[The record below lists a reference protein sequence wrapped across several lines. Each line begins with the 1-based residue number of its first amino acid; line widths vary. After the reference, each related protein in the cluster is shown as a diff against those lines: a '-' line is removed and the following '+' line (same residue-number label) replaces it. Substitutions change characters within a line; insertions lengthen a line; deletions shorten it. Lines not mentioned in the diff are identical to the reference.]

1 MRRLILIA
9 ALVLASSS
17 ALAQTK
23 PAPKP
28 AAKPAAAKPEAKPAP
43 ARADFRDP
51 EALVALLADM
61 GAKTTLAKPTE
72 SSVGFRVETPGG
84 AFGGQF
90 VSCDPK
96 GKACRMLA
104 FSTGFERKGPN
115 LAEINMFNR
124 TEVACRGFMTD
135 DGKANVM
142 YSTLLTARMNAE
154 EMREHVGVWQ
164 GCLVAFRGF
173 TVDPV
178 GYMSAH

>member
-1 MRRLILIA
+1 MRRLIFLA
-9 ALVLASSS
+9 ALTLA
-17 ALAQTK
+17 ATPVLAQTK

-28 AAKPAAAKPEAKPAP
+28 AVKAEAKPAA

-51 EALVALLADM
+51 DALVTLLADM

-72 SSVGFRVETPGG
+72 SSVGFTVETPGG
-84 AFGGQF
+84 SFGGQF
-90 VSCDPK
+90 VTCDAK

-124 TEVACRGFMTD
+124 TEVACRAYMTD
-135 DGKANVM
+135 DGKPNVM
-142 YSTLLTARMNAE
+142 YSTLLTSRMNAD
-154 EMREHVGVWQ
+154 EMREHIGVWQ

-173 TVDPV
+173 TLDPV
-178 GYMSAH
+178 RYMSAH